1 MLRLNS
7 ISWANISSIIFRL
20 TIDALRAL
28 HRGLL
33 LRRNGWHCIA
43 CRLGVPVTE
52 DTLVAFIARAGCR
65 ELTWSV
71 VVERAILAFL
81 ALALEVELTKFA
93 RLGYDCSLG

>member
-1 MLRLNS
+1 MLRLNC
-7 ISWANISSIIFRL
+7 ISQANISSIIFRL
-20 TIDALRAL
+20 TISALRAL
-28 HRGLL
+28 HRGL

>member
-1 MLRLNS
+1 M
-7 ISWANISSIIFRL
+7 
-20 TIDALRAL
+20 
-28 HRGLL
+28 
-33 LRRNGWHCIA
+33 
-43 CRLGVPVTE
+43 TE